1 MLTIEVEL
9 LSGRYAATAYNDRD
23 RAEWPPH
30 PARFFSALVAA
41 LHENEKVDPVER
53 EVLLWL
59 EQQPPPSLDVD
70 LEVTEEV
77 GRRRV
82 LDVFVP
88 VNDISLVGDLEQPL
102 REAREKV
109 IRLSATPQTIETA
122 KQLKKANESIRKEER
137 KLAAVI
143 ASQQRTESEPSAKD
157 LATAVALLPDRR
169 IRQMRTFP
177 VVIPGRSCFAFTW
190 SEDVPADLRAALDRL
205 CERVTRLG
213 HSSSLV
219 RCVIVARPTM
229 PTLTPNPDGGVVL
242 RTVGP
247 GQLVRL
253 EKEFERHQGV
263 ENRILPSRPQR
274 YGRALQE
281 EGQSV
286 FAQSVFSNEWI
297 LFERVD
303 GARPLSSRGVDLSR
317 ALRKALIEKHG
328 AKTLPASLSGHRED
342 GGPADQPH
350 VAFISL
356 PFVGHEHADAS
367 VQGCAIVLPRL
378 LSESEREALLRL
390 VAAWERNRAV
400 DLDGTMELASR
411 TLPLV
416 RLRRSEMS
424 EKVSLRP
431 GTWFS
436 PARRFV
442 TATPIAL
449 DRNPG
454 NLRSNQ
460 QGVSH
465 KATLEAQ
472 RSIAVAC
479 ERIGLPRPISVE
491 ISPSP
496 LLSGAQP
503 AHSFAPWPGLLGRSN
518 RVLVHADIRFA
529 EPVGGPV
536 LLGAGRY
543 FGLGLCL
550 PTPEERPR

>member
-1 MLTIEVEL
+1 MLIIEIEL
-9 LSGRYAATAYNDRD
+9 LNGRYAAAAYNDRS

-41 LHENEKVDPVER
+41 LHDNEEVDPVER
-53 EVLLWL
+53 EALLWL

-70 LEVTEEV
+70 LDVTEV
-77 GRRRV
+77 LGRRRV

-88 VNDISLVGDLEQPL
+88 VNDISLVGDPELPL
-102 REAREKV
+102 REAQKKLICLSGLPKTPEIDEK
-109 IRLSATPQTIETA
+109 I
-122 KQLKKANESIRKEER
+122 KKAKEAVKKEEK
-137 KLAAVI
+137 KLAAFI
-143 ASQQRTESEPSAKD
+143 ADQHQIETEPSAKA
-157 LATAVALLPDRR
+157 LATAAALLPDRR

-177 VVIPGRSCFAFTW
+177 VVLPGRSCLAFMW
-190 SEDVPADLRAALDRL
+190 SENVPADLRAALDRL
-205 CERVTRLG
+205 CGRVTRLG

-219 RCVIVARPTM
+219 RCVIVERPTT

-247 GQLVRL
+247 GQLARL

-274 YGRALQE
+274 YDRSLPKDM
-281 EGQSV
+281 QSI

-297 LFERVD
+297 LFERID

-317 ALRKALIEKHG
+317 ALRRALIEKQG
-328 AKTLPASLSGHRED
+328 GKTLPASLSGHRED
-342 GGPADQPH
+342 GSPADQPH

-356 PFVGHEHADAS
+356 PFVGYAHADAS
-367 VQGCAIVLPRL
+367 VQGCAIVLPRQ
-378 LSESEREALLRL
+378 LSEPEREALLRL
-390 VAAWERNRAV
+390 VAAWERNRAIHP
-400 DLDGTMELASR
+400 DGTMELASR
-411 TLPLV
+411 TLPPV
-416 RLRRSEMS
+416 RLRRSELS
-424 EKVSLRP
+424 AKVSLRP
-431 GTWFS
+431 GTWS
-436 PARRFV
+436 RPARRFV

-460 QGVSH
+460 QGASH
-465 KATLEAQ
+465 KASLEAQ
-472 RSIAVAC
+472 GSIALAC
-479 ERIGLPRPISVE
+479 ERIGLPRPISVT
-491 ISPSP
+491 ISHSP

-518 RVLVHADIRFA
+518 RVLVHADIHFA
-529 EPVGGPV
+529 EPVCGPV

-543 FGLGLCL
+543 YGLGLCM
-550 PTPEERPR
+550 PAPEERPR